1 MSDWDEIGD
10 RIWHALARL
19 EVDPA
24 QDEADREFTI
34 ALVGDAGC
42 GKTTLAL
49 TLARAQ
55 PAEGMPLAAQE
66 RIGEYRLPLSVD
78 DVADLDAATLLV
90 LLLDATKGDY
100 AQEVAAADYLSY
112 LGKPMLVC
120 YNKMDLLPV
129 EAKLIRGQARWHG
142 VEIMPLSATQPAT
155 VEELLVPAVLD
166 ALPECALALA
176 RHLSLFRAPVVDK
189 LVERTALVNA
199 TYASASG
206 LAEPVPL
213 LRMPLSDADVAVLS
227 ENQAMMAYRVG
238 LACGLPFDWHC
249 SLRPSSPPRQAGP
262 LWRQL
267 ARQVRGVVPMW
278 GLGSKVRLAYGGTLL
293 MGRAV
298 AAWCNSGQEL
308 SPDGMRAICRDAAA
322 QSRAVGVELVA
333 KARDALPAAQEKRG
347 QSRRFRIRLPGL
359 RPRRRQLKLLCP
371 SCGRANPPDATY
383 CAYCGASLE
392 GDGGLNKTSARPER
406 DELHSAADLHLEGKS
421 PGQISEPKTRTD
433 LKNE

>member
-19 EVDPA
+19 DVDPA
-24 QDEADREFTI
+24 QDEAERDFTL
-34 ALVGDAGC
+34 ALVGAAGC
-42 GKTTLAL
+42 GKSTLAL
-49 TLARAQ
+49 TLASAQ
-55 PAEGMPLAAQE
+55 PAEGMPLAAQK
-66 RIGEYRLPLSVD
+66 RIIEYRLPLAVD

-142 VEIMPLSATQPAT
+142 VEIMPLSATQSAT
-155 VEELLVPAVLD
+155 VAELLVPAVLD
-166 ALPECALALA
+166 ALPECGLALA
-176 RHLSLFRAPVVDK
+176 RHLALFRPSVVDR
-189 LVERTALVNA
+189 VVGRTALVNA

-213 LRMPLSDADVAVLS
+213 LRMPLSDEDVAVMS

-238 LACGLPFDWHC
+238 LAFGLPFDWHR
-249 SLRPSSPPRQAGP
+249 SVSPSSPVRQAGP

-278 GLGSKVRLAYGGTLL
+278 GVSSKVRLVYGSTLL
-293 MGRAV
+293 LGRSM
-298 AAWCNSGQEL
+298 AAWCDSRQIL
-308 SPDGMRAICRDAAA
+308 SPGRVRTLCRDAAA
-322 QSRAVGVELVA
+322 EARAVSAELVA

-347 QSRRFRIRLPGL
+347 RSGRFKFRLLQL
-359 RPRRRQLKLLCP
+359 RQRGRKAKPLCLA
-371 SCGRANPPDATY
+371 CGRANPSDATY
-383 CAYCGASLE
+383 CAYCGAALE
-392 GDGGLNKTSARPER
+392 GQSDLTESSNRPAKEAL
-406 DELHSAADLHLEGKS
+406 DSAADARLKGESSGSISGPTIGTDS
-421 PGQISEPKTRTD
+421 PDE
-433 LKNE
+433 